1 MNKKERKLVV
11 NKKTIV
17 DEYWSEHT
25 VRAKYFR
32 NQHES
37 KKYSIKR
44 LRARPFHKEFM
55 ELDKSRNGEIILDY
69 GCGPGNDLV
78 NFIMNSNAKEIIG
91 IDISDKALKYAKHQT
106 SLYTESDIP
115 IRFIKIMDN
124 TKIIPLE
131 DESMDYIICTGVL
144 QHTTDPTSILKEFFR
159 ILKNK
164 SYIHIMVYNRDSI
177 FFHVRTAYQL
187 KGGFIGNDVDEVF
200 KRNTDGINCPIS
212 KAYKAHEFIEIC
224 DNVGF
229 KTEFVGGYISPADT
243 TKYLNEYK
251 HRILTDPKLNDEHK
265 EFVRLVRINN
275 DDIQHIMRNIGGLV
289 GCTNYIKGKIIC
301 KK

>member
-1 MNKKERKLVV
+1 
-11 NKKTIV
+11 
-17 DEYWSEHT
+17 
-25 VRAKYFR
+25 
-32 NQHES
+32 
-37 KKYSIKR
+37 
-44 LRARPFHKEFM
+44 
-55 ELDKSRNGEIILDY
+55 
-69 GCGPGNDLV
+69 
-78 NFIMNSNAKEIIG
+78 
-91 IDISDKALKYAKHQT
+91 
-106 SLYTESDIP
+106 
-115 IRFIKIMDN
+115 MDN

-275 DDIQHIMRNIGGLV
+275 DGYPTYNEKYCGIGGVYKL
-289 GCTNYIKGKIIC
+289 YKR
-301 KK
+301 

>member
-1 MNKKERKLVV
+1 MIV

-25 VRAKYFR
+25 VKAKYFR
-32 NQHES
+32 NRHES
-37 KKYSIKR
+37 QKYSIER
-44 LRARPFHKEFM
+44 LRKRPFHKEFM
-55 ELDKSRNGEIILDY
+55 ELDKSHNDEIILDY

-115 IRFIKIMDN
+115 IRFIKIMGN

-131 DESMDYIICTGVL
+131 DESVDYIICTGVL
-144 QHTTDPTSILKEFFR
+144 QHTTNPTSILKDFFR

-164 SYIHIMVYNRDSI
+164 SYIHIMVYNHDSI
-177 FFHVRTAYQL
+177 FFHVRIAYKL

-200 KRNTDGINCPIS
+200 KRSTDGINCPIS

-243 TKYLNEYK
+243 AKYLNEYK
-251 HRILTDPKLNDEHK
+251 HRILTEPKLNDEHK
-265 EFVRLVRINN
+265 EFVRLVRIGSDGYPTYNKKYCG
-275 DDIQHIMRNIGGLV
+275 IGGVYKL
-289 GCTNYIKGKIIC
+289 YKR
-301 KK
+301 